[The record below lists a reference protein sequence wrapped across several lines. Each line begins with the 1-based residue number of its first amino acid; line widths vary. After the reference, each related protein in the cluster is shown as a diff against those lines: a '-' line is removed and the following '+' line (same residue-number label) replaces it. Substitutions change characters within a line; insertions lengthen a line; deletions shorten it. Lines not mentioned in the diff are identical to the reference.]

1 MSVLVTGG
9 AGFIGSHF
17 IEWLLARDTAQR
29 IVCLDNFNDYYAP
42 ALKRAN
48 VARFADNARVRLV
61 EGSFC
66 DAPAMQ
72 RLFAA
77 EQVRHVVHLGAYAGV
92 RSSIASPLIYE
103 ETNVHG
109 TLVLLEAAR
118 AVGVERFLMISS
130 STVYGGGAQVPFRE
144 DAPLGVPLS
153 PYGATKQAAELLCQT
168 YYHLYGVPTVR
179 LRPFNVY
186 GPRIRPDLALY
197 VFASAIARG
206 RSLPLFGDGSVR
218 RDFTHISDICD
229 GLGAALAAPQAVGE
243 AINLGH
249 HAPVTMRELLALLEQ
264 ALGRKAIIEE
274 RPAVAGDMAVTCAD
288 LTKAE
293 RLLSY
298 RPKVALVEGLRDF
311 VAWLVN
317 QPAG

>member
-17 IEWLLARDTAQR
+17 IEWLLARKAAQR
-29 IVCLDNFNDYYAP
+29 IVCLDNFNDYYDP
-42 ALKRAN
+42 ELKRAN
-48 VARFADNARVRLV
+48 VARFATDKRVV
-61 EGSFC
+61 VFEASFC
-66 DAPAMQ
+66 DASAMQ

-77 EQVRHVVHLGAYAGV
+77 EKVRHVVHLGAYAGV
-92 RSSIASPLIYE
+92 RSSIAHPLVYE
-103 ETNVHG
+103 ETNVRG

-118 AVGVERFLMISS
+118 AIGVERFLMISS
-130 STVYGGGAQVPFRE
+130 STVYGGGAQEPFRE

-168 YYHLYGVPTVR
+168 YHHLHGVPTVR

-197 VFASAIARG
+197 VFAAAIAAG
-206 RSLPLFGDGSVR
+206 RSVPLFGDGSVR
-218 RDFTHISDICD
+218 RDFTHVSDVCD
-229 GLGAALAAPQAVGE
+229 GLGAALTSPEAVGE

-249 HAPVTMRELLALLEQ
+249 HAPVTMRELLTLLEQ
-264 ALGRKAIIEE
+264 ALGRKAIIDQ

-293 RLLSY
+293 RLLGY
-298 RPKVALVEGLRDF
+298 RPKVALAEGLRDF
-311 VAWLVN
+311 VDWLVK
-317 QPAG
+317 QPVG

>member
-17 IEWLLARDTAQR
+17 IEWLLARDAARR

-48 VARFADNARVRLV
+48 VARIADNSRVSIV

-72 RLFAA
+72 RLFAS
-77 EQVRHVVHLGAYAGV
+77 EQVRNVVHLGAYAGV
-92 RSSIASPLIYE
+92 RSSIANPLIYE
-103 ETNVHG
+103 ETNVRG

-118 AVGVERFLMISS
+118 TIGVERFLMISS

-168 YYHLYGVPTVR
+168 YHHLHGVPTVR

-197 VFASAIARG
+197 VFALAIAEG
-206 RSLPLFGDGSVR
+206 RRVPLFGDGSVQ
-218 RDFTHISDICD
+218 RDFTHVSDVCD
-229 GLGAALAAPQAVGE
+229 GLGAALTAPQAVGE
-243 AINLGH
+243 SINLGH
-249 HAPVTMRELLALLEQ
+249 HAPVTMCELLTLLEQ
-264 ALGRKAIIEE
+264 SLGRKAIIDQ

-288 LTKAE
+288 LSKAE
-293 RLLSY
+293 RLLGY
-298 RPKVALVEGLRDF
+298 RPKVALADGLRDF